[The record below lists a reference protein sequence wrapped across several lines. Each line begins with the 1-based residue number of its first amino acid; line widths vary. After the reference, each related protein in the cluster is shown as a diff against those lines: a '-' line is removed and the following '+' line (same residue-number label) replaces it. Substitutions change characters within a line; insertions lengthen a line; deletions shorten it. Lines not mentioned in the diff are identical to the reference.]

1 MLVSRFG
8 FSSRAVSPGEAAV
21 VFLVEITGI
30 LSASVYLCM
39 YVCRYVG
46 DVRLGPYH
54 RVYWRGLGRISF
66 RGTVGGWP

>member
-1 MLVSRFG
+1 
-8 FSSRAVSPGEAAV
+8 
-21 VFLVEITGI
+21 LVEITGI

-54 RVYWRGLGRISF
+54 RVYWRGRGRISF
-66 RGTVGGWP
+66 WGAVGGVGDGETGSISL